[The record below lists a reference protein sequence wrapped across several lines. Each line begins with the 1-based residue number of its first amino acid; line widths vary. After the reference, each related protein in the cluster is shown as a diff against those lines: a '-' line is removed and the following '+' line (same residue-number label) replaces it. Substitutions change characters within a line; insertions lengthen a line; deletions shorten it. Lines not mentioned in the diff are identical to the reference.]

1 MTQETAIATAEE
13 IAAFRERVLR
23 KLTYSE
29 TPYRCMSCVHRFFG
43 PGRRNL
49 LQHNPLIAAIGGS
62 TLLVVIAVVLIMWAW
77 KS

>member
-1 MTQETAIATAEE
+1 
-13 IAAFRERVLR
+13 
-23 KLTYSE
+23 
-29 TPYRCMSCVHRFFG
+29 MSCVHRFFG